1 MGTWKSRGLR
11 GSTLEDMINH
21 TNEIYREKK
30 LALIQKIPTPI
41 TPITIEKSTRHITLA
56 YFDQKSTVD
65 YIGAVQGIPVCF
77 DAKECAVKT
86 FPLQNVHE
94 HQIRFMKE
102 FEEQGGIAF
111 IILHFTALDEI
122 VLHAHSGIWKRSG
135 NAWKQADAKAS
146 PTTKSTK
153 PIRSAPAGISWC
165 IIWRRYRKIS
175 RRGIPH
181 NKNLRCL
188 LALANTRSPVSD

>member
-111 IILHFTALDEI
+111 IILQKQNVLTINNLGSVSSVWYIWGEFTEALHFITF
-122 VLHAHSGIWKRSG
+122 
-135 NAWKQADAKAS
+135 
-146 PTTKSTK
+146 
-153 PIRSAPAGISWC
+153 
-165 IIWRRYRKIS
+165 
-175 RRGIPH
+175 
-181 NKNLRCL
+181 
-188 LALANTRSPVSD
+188 